1 MVELTQP
8 IPTSVITKGTK
19 IKEIPLKIT
28 FFKSSQTSKN
38 FLRFRTTKHEK
49 NVTYGGKF
57 RGMASIVEHVTFL
70 KNERPP
76 VDASGARAA
85 QSYAQTG
92 DERVETWHVN
102 QEIRR
107 ISRKSRDSIYHWA
120 TPSGVL
126 SRRNLLSVITRLTV
140 EHRFSK

>member
-1 MVELTQP
+1 MV
-8 IPTSVITKGTK
+8 
-19 IKEIPLKIT
+19 
-28 FFKSSQTSKN
+28 
-38 FLRFRTTKHEK
+38 
-49 NVTYGGKF
+49 
-57 RGMASIVEHVTFL
+57 SIVEHVTFL

-107 ISRKSRDSIYHWA
+107 ISRKFRDSIYHWA
-120 TPSGVL
+120 TPSGLL
-126 SRRNLLSVITRLTV
+126 SRRDLLSVITRLTV
-140 EHRFSK
+140 EHRFSCLSVDRPDTEWRSLLERDSPLSVTDRDERCF

>member
-1 MVELTQP
+1 
-8 IPTSVITKGTK
+8 
-19 IKEIPLKIT
+19 
-28 FFKSSQTSKN
+28 
-38 FLRFRTTKHEK
+38 
-49 NVTYGGKF
+49 
-57 RGMASIVEHVTFL
+57 MASIVEHVTFL

-76 VDASGARAA
+76 VDASGTRAA

-107 ISRKSRDSIYHWA
+107 ISRKFRDSIYHWA

-126 SRRNLLSVITRLTV
+126 SRRDLLSVITRLTV